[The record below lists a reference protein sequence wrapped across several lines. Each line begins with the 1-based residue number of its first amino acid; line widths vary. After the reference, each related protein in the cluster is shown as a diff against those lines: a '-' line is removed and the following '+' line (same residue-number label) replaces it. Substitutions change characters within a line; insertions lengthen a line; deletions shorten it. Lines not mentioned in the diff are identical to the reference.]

1 MLRIL
6 LANFVVQILPF
17 VLIAAG
23 IVLLVKSRRE
33 ATWQRYLGIFLVSFP
48 VGIFVYIIAGIAAA
62 TIRCDGHFYSVPFG
76 GYSVSDNL
84 AIGVSIVIWMAMVF
98 FILAGLLRPK
108 R

>member
-23 IVLLVKSRRE
+23 IVLRVKSRRE
-33 ATWQRYLGIFLVSFP
+33 ATWQHYLGIFLVSFP

-62 TIRCDGHFYSVPFG
+62 TIRGDGHFYSVPFG

-84 AIGVSIVIWMAMVF
+84 AIGVSIVIWMVMVF
-98 FILAGLLRPK
+98 FILAGLLRP
-108 R
+108 RR